1 MVRTRPEAYFFLFPL
16 IFLFFPPQFPL
27 SFSSLYPYYPYSS
40 LYPFCLIPYIFLFLL
55 PLFTLFLIYSS
66 FYFFPLSLIFFSLFP
81 YFSLSSL
88 FSPFYSCLSLPLF
101 FFYFKKVSWC
111 SWLSHHLDVVR
122 VPGSN
127 PGGTILFSPNLSSV
141 LFIFISLFPFRTPLL
156 FSYPT
161 LYLSVFF
168 SIISFLFSLSLVRFC
183 SSAGSSVRLK
193 I

>member
-66 FYFFPLSLIFFSLFP
+66 FYFFPLSLIFFPYSLFFP
-81 YFSLSSL
+81 SSL
-88 FSPFYSCLSLPLF
+88 FSPLYSCLSLPLF
-101 FFYFKKVSWC
+101 FFVFKKVSWC

-168 SIISFLFSLSLVRFC
+168 FLHILSFLFILSTL
-183 SSAGSSVRLK
+183 L
-193 I
+193 